1 MKHHETLNVNLETQN
16 RLLTP
21 HFALN
26 EFTESPTARKHGI
39 ANVPSAEAVDN
50 LKRLCENTLEPL
62 REALQL
68 PVVITSGFRTKA
80 LNDLLAHSS
89 ERSQHMQGQAADFY
103 VGEGPVSGSKIQDCP
118 SGESAHAR
126 DNSSKLG
133 SPLAQSQTSGD
144 LNRRQTE
151 SRLSSLEESQGA
163 KEEDEVKHETG
174 ESSLKPET
182 PRQRLIKAFRLI
194 ITSEQI
200 DYDQLIL
207 YPTFIHVSY
216 VSKEKN
222 RRTILL
228 GMRNGKLGYGKC
240 SVQNALKIE

>member
-1 MKHHETLNVNLETQN
+1 MNNI
-16 RLLTP
+16 LLSP
-21 HFALN
+21 HFCLD
-26 EFTESPTARKHGI
+26 EFTKSSTAIKHGI
-39 ANVPSAEAVDN
+39 QNNPPQEAVEN
-50 LKRLCENTLEPL
+50 LRRLCANTLEPL
-62 REALQL
+62 REELGL

-103 VGEGPVSGSKIQDCP
+103 VAEP
-118 SGESAHAR
+118 
-126 DNSSKLG
+126 
-133 SPLAQSQTSGD
+133 TD
-144 LNRRQTE
+144 LNLEPGSLNPAKPTRRE
-151 SRLSSLEESQGA
+151 L
-163 KEEDEVKHETG
+163 
-174 ESSLKPET
+174 
-182 PRQRLIKAFRLI
+182 LIRAFRLI

-207 YPTFIHVSY
+207 YPSFIHVSY
-216 VSKEKN
+216 VSRERN

>member
-1 MKHHETLNVNLETQN
+1 MCKKQFLS
-16 RLLTP
+16 P
-21 HFALN
+21 HFQLK
-26 EFTESPTARKHGI
+26 EFTESATARKHGI
-39 ANVPSAEAVDN
+39 VNVPPPEAVEN
-50 LKRLCENTLEPL
+50 LRALCIHTLEPL

-89 ERSQHMQGQAADFY
+89 ERSQHMQGQAADFH
-103 VGEGPVSGSKIQDCP
+103 VSSAGFKFQDCP

-126 DNSSKLG
+126 ENSSKLG

-144 LNRRQTE
+144 LK
-151 SRLSSLEESQGA
+151 L
-163 KEEDEVKHETG
+163 ETG
-174 ESSLKPET
+174 ESSLKSET
-182 PRQRLIKAFRLI
+182 PRQRLIRAFRLI

-216 VSKEKN
+216 VSRARN
-222 RRTILL
+222 RRKITTA
-228 GMRNGKLGYGKC
+228 NGQGTYC
-240 SVQNALKIE
+240 AVSRVQALALA